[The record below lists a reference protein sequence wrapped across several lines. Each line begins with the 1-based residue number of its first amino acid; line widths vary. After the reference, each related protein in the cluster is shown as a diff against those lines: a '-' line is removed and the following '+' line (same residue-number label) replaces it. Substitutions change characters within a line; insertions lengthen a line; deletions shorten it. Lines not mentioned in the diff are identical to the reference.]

1 MKHLL
6 TKQSLTKH
14 SFNIAK
20 VFSLSLLLLSI
31 AACSTYKSVDGVR
44 ATIKAPETPV
54 AFVLPQAATAEQPVA
69 AWWSQLND
77 AQLNSLISSALTQN
91 HSIRIAQA
99 SLNESRALLRNSKL
113 ARFPEIEADVS
124 GTRQK
129 QSADI
134 TGSQNGRISET
145 YQAGLEATWELDL
158 FGRVEN
164 GVKLSRAQE
173 QARLADL
180 QAAQVSVS
188 AEVANAYILL
198 RGNQYLLSVAQQ
210 NAANQQETLALIHR
224 FADVGRSDQLDI
236 ARAESQL
243 ELTLAAIPNVE
254 AQINVALNRIGVLTG
269 KPTAELKTQLALVK
283 SLPSVPATFAVGN
296 PLELLKRRPDIRHA
310 EQALVG
316 AVAEYNIRVAD
327 LYPSI
332 TFTGGLGYLS
342 TDWTRLGEQGTDTFS
357 FTPRIHWA
365 AFNIGR
371 ANMQVNAADERTQIR
386 VAEFEQRL
394 LTALE
399 ETDNSL
405 QNYSHEEARRAR
417 LQKAAQA
424 SYQAA
429 DFARKKFEIGSS
441 DFLTVLDAQR
451 SQLNVSAQLAQ
462 SDMQLLLNLV
472 AIYKSLGGG
481 WELEPPAKLVSYR

>member
-1 MKHLL
+1 MKH
-6 TKQSLTKH
+6 SI
-14 SFNIAK
+14 NISK
-20 VFSLSLLLLSI
+20 VFGLSLLSLAL

-44 ATIKAPETPV
+44 STINLPETPA
-54 AFVLPQAATAEQPVA
+54 AFALPQAATGEQPVA
-69 AWWSQLND
+69 AWWSQFND
-77 AQLNSLISSALTQN
+77 EQLNSLISSALTQN

-113 ARFPEIEADVS
+113 ARFPTIEADAS

-129 QSADI
+129 QSPDILKSADI
-134 TGSQNGRISET
+134 TGSNESRINES
-145 YQAGLEATWELDL
+145 YQAGFEASWELDL
-158 FGRVEN
+158 FGRVNN
-164 GVKLSRAQE
+164 GVKLSSAQE
-173 QARLADL
+173 EARVADL
-180 QAAQVSVS
+180 QAVQVSVS
-188 AEVANAYILL
+188 AEVVNAYILL
-198 RGNQYLLSVAQQ
+198 RGNQYLLNVAQQ
-210 NAANQQETLALIHR
+210 NANNQQETLSLIHS

-243 ELTLAAIPNVE
+243 QLTLAALPNFE

-269 KPTAELKTQLALVK
+269 KPTAELKNQLAVVK
-283 SLPSVPATFAVGN
+283 SLPSIPATFAVGN
-296 PLELLKRRPDIRHA
+296 PTDLLKRRPDIRRA

-316 AVAEYNIRVAD
+316 AIAEYNIRVAD

-342 TDWTRLGEQGTDTFS
+342 SDWTRLGETGTDTFS

-371 ANMQVNAADERTQIR
+371 ANAQVNAADARTQAR
-386 VAEFEQRL
+386 VVEFEQHL
-394 LTALE
+394 LVALE
-399 ETDNSL
+399 ETDNTL

-424 SYQAA
+424 SYQAS

-472 AIYKSLGGG
+472 AVYKSLGGG
-481 WELEPPAKLVSYR
+481 WQLEQSPKLMGQR

>member
-1 MKHLL
+1 MKYSS
-6 TKQSLTKH
+6 TIVKT
-14 SFNIAK
+14 
-20 VFSLSLLLLSI
+20 FSLALLPLMI
-31 AACSTYKSVDGVR
+31 TACSTYKSVEGVR
-44 ATIKAPETPV
+44 SSIASPEIPA
-54 AFVLPQAATAEQPVA
+54 AFVLPQAATGQEPVA
-69 AWWSQLND
+69 AWWSQFND
-77 AQLNSLISSALTQN
+77 EQLNNLIGSALTQN

-113 ARFPEIEADVS
+113 ARFPQIEADAS

-129 QSADI
+129 QSADT
-134 TGSQNGRISET
+134 TGNNDGRISES
-145 YQAGLEATWELDL
+145 YQTGFEASWELDL
-158 FGRVEN
+158 FGRVNN

-173 QARLADL
+173 EARLADL

-188 AEVANAYILL
+188 AEVVNAYILL
-198 RGNQYLLSVAQQ
+198 RGNQYLLNVAQQ
-210 NAANQQETLALIHR
+210 NAANQQETLTLIHR

-243 ELTLAAIPNVE
+243 ELTLAALPDFE

-269 KPTAELKTQLALVK
+269 KPTAELKNQLAVIK
-283 SLPSVPATFAVGN
+283 SLPSMPATFAVGN
-296 PLELLKRRPDIRHA
+296 PMDLLKRRPDIRRA

-342 TDWTRLGEQGTDTFS
+342 TDWTRLGETGTDTFS

-371 ANMQVNAADERTQIR
+371 ANAQVNAADARTQAR
-386 VAEFEQRL
+386 VAEFEQHL
-394 LTALE
+394 LVALE

-424 SYQAA
+424 GYQAA

-451 SQLNVSAQLAQ
+451 SQLNISAQLAQ

-472 AIYKSLGGG
+472 AVYKSLGGG
-481 WELEPPAKLVSYR
+481 WQVEQSASLIGQR

>member
-6 TKQSLTKH
+6 MKH
-14 SFNIAK
+14 SLNIAK
-20 VFSLSLLLLSI
+20 VFSLSLLSLTI

-44 ATIKAPETPV
+44 STIQAPETPA
-54 AFVLPQAATAEQPVA
+54 AFVLPQAATGQEPVA
-69 AWWSQLND
+69 AWWSQFND
-77 AQLNSLISSALTQN
+77 EQLNSLINSALTQN

-113 ARFPEIEADVS
+113 ARFPQIEADTS

-134 TGSQNGRISET
+134 TGDNDNRINET
-145 YQAGLEATWELDL
+145 YQTGFEVSWELDL
-158 FGRVEN
+158 FGRVNN
-164 GVKLSRAQE
+164 GVKLSRAQQE
-173 QARLADL
+173 ARVADL

-188 AEVANAYILL
+188 AEVVNAYILL
-198 RGNQYLLSVAQQ
+198 RGNQYLLNVAQQ
-210 NAANQQETLALIHR
+210 NADNQQETLSLIHR

-243 ELTLAAIPNVE
+243 ELTRAALPNFE
-254 AQINVALNRIGVLTG
+254 AQINIALNRIGVLTG
-269 KPTAELKTQLALVK
+269 KPTAELKSQLAIAK
-283 SLPSVPATFAVGN
+283 SLPSIPATFAVGN
-296 PLELLKRRPDIRHA
+296 PADLLKRRPDIRRA

-342 TDWTRLGEQGTDTFS
+342 SDWNRLGEASTETFS

-371 ANMQVNAADERTQIR
+371 ASAQVNAADARTQER

-394 LTALE
+394 LLALE
-399 ETDNSL
+399 ETDNTL

-472 AIYKSLGGG
+472 AVYKSLGGG
-481 WELEPPAKLVSYR
+481 WQLEQPTKLVGILR